1 MEPGSAEPRTR
12 GEFWLA
18 GEAGA
23 VALRSGGS
31 GACSSVVTSWL
42 AGGKIEVARIKR
54 RADALDEEAL
64 ADGLTRR
71 LAAPKA
77 VPIEN
82 AAAANASQPTI
93 ATFRWPVLQPGSLST
108 PVVEWLGRE
117 MGLSPPH
124 ARIPRQP

>member
-1 MEPGSAEPRTR
+1 
-12 GEFWLA
+12 LA

-31 GACSSVVTSWL
+31 GACRSVVSSWL
-42 AGGKIEVARIKR
+42 AGGRIGVARMVR
-54 RADALDEEAL
+54 RAEALDEEAL

-71 LAAPKA
+71 LAAAKA

-93 ATFRWPVLQPGSLST
+93 ACLRGPVLQPGRLST

-117 MGLSPPH
+117 MCLSPPH
-124 ARIPRQP
+124 ARVPRQP